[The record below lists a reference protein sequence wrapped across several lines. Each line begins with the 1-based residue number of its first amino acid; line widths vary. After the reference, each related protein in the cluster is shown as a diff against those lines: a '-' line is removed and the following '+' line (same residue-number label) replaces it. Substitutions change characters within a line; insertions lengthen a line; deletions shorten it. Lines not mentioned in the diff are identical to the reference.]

1 MGFYD
6 WVGYV
11 GAGSGLFA
19 AILWFI
25 ASHIEVPDDKDTL
38 VPALPRMG
46 RERLGSLFACIA
58 VARVVARQRSQT
70 ASTQAEL
77 PSD

>member
-1 MGFYD
+1 
-6 WVGYV
+6 
-11 GAGSGLFA
+11 
-19 AILWFI
+19 
-25 ASHIEVPDDKDTL
+25 
-38 VPALPRMG
+38 MG